1 MTQPHTDKKPPGN
14 SPNIGNSSPRPSVSP
29 ERMRPP
35 PTSIKRSSCTK
46 ETDGEQQKL
55 FASSEQGKA
64 VSEQCELK
72 DTHPSEPV
80 FAPFPTG
87 RVRGLVLKK
96 LSREIATLQEHHDKP
111 IFTAEETDKNANPVT
126 DKDHL
131 VPKPKPRPTII
142 SAKPPDV
149 QKTGL
154 EEEVSQRDLNENL
167 DSQASLETDKF
178 KSCPTVCA
186 NPPEMAAKE
195 KNERKTK
202 VSDDSQAKTLQ
213 DQDKTENVPCPR
225 TTKEDAVIKPKPKPT
240 IITAKL
246 PKPRNEGCTGAD
258 EPTSEFK
265 DLDVERKAVLSKID
279 AEKQEVKSMEVP
291 KAKPKPTIIKAVKPP
306 EKGNEENVEEKQEER
321 KQCESVS
328 KSNGSANS
336 PPQQR
341 TKTKTTIIYANKPPA
356 EKKVPPPRPARIPA
370 AKNKPDKERPQIQP
384 KQETLTRTP
393 PRKKKPHLPFST
405 FYVDFEEMT
414 DDTSG
419 APKVDEQTHTKAPHK
434 RPPPSRPVAS
444 KITSIKAPSSLHGDK
459 EIIKGVLNSEN
470 VNSEPK
476 VTQSSEAANIVDKP
490 KTKARPPR
498 PYSVATAETNLQ
510 DSSKQVSIEG
520 KKTKPK
526 PPRPRSLCEDVKITE
541 QQIQAA
547 DIKSKALTRED
558 PQVMQGDGDTKEL
571 APNTEKTPAIVEE
584 IEKSKPKPNRPAPVG
599 PEKTKTKRSRPA
611 QLVSR

>member
-1 MTQPHTDKKPPGN
+1 MK
-14 SPNIGNSSPRPSVSP
+14 
-29 ERMRPP
+29 
-35 PTSIKRSSCTK
+35 C
-46 ETDGEQQKL
+46 
-55 FASSEQGKA
+55 
-64 VSEQCELK
+64 
-72 DTHPSEPV
+72 
-80 FAPFPTG
+80 
-87 RVRGLVLKK
+87 
-96 LSREIATLQEHHDKP
+96 
-111 IFTAEETDKNANPVT
+111 FTALVRQWVIMCCVHLTTGPLSFMSLNMGTPSLNIYCSFYPILESKFLHLLNPCLILNANPSF
-126 DKDHL
+126 KF
-131 VPKPKPRPTII
+131 I
-142 SAKPPDV
+142 SRCWGRRGKH
-149 QKTGL
+149 
-154 EEEVSQRDLNENL
+154 EV
-167 DSQASLETDKF
+167 F
-178 KSCPTVCA
+178 
-186 NPPEMAAKE
+186 
-195 KNERKTK
+195 
-202 VSDDSQAKTLQ
+202 
-213 DQDKTENVPCPR
+213 
-225 TTKEDAVIKPKPKPT
+225 
-240 IITAKL
+240 
-246 PKPRNEGCTGAD
+246 G
-258 EPTSEFK
+258 
-265 DLDVERKAVLSKID
+265 
-279 AEKQEVKSMEVP
+279 
-291 KAKPKPTIIKAVKPP
+291 
-306 EKGNEENVEEKQEER
+306 
-321 KQCESVS
+321 
-328 KSNGSANS
+328 
-336 PPQQR
+336 
-341 TKTKTTIIYANKPPA
+341 